1 MVMTLEELR
10 THTDKTI
17 KRLHQVTGLA
27 IGLSS
32 RNPWMTFDLNVN
44 GKLLFQR
51 KDYPALLELLRV
63 LASCDIHP
71 KYSMQWS
78 SWEKVLF
85 SWESES
91 VTVWLVVDPDK
102 VPEELMGPECRL
114 VKTVNQDV
122 QYSMVCER

>member
-1 MVMTLEELR
+1 MTLEELR
-10 THTDKTI
+10 NHADKTI

-32 RNPWMTFDLNVN
+32 QNPWMEFDLNIH

-51 KDYPALLELLRV
+51 KDYPSLLELLRV

-78 SWEKVLF
+78 SGEKVLF
-85 SWESES
+85 SWESEY

-102 VPEELMGPECRL
+102 VPEELMGPECRI

-122 QYSMVCER
+122 QYSLVCER